1 MYFTLA
7 IGKPFHTFGF
17 AKTNDSHSS
26 EMNHFALAVKA
37 TRQYVVRFLVAPA
50 HSPGDS
56 GPGLPFGR
64 ASDTPLAIPFTIRLK
79 LELGCD
85 ADNG

>member
-1 MYFTLA
+1 MYFTFA
-7 IGKPFHTFGF
+7 IGKAFHTFGF

-26 EMNHFALAVKA
+26 KMNHFALAVKA
-37 TRQYVVRFLVAPA
+37 TRHYVLRLLVAPA
-50 HSPGDS
+50 HSPGD
-56 GPGLPFGR
+56 PGLPFGR